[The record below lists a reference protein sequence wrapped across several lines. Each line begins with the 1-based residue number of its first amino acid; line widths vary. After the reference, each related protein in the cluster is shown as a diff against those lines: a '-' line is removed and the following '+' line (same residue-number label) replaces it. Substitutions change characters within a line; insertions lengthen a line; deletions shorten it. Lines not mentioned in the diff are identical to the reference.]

1 MTLGTTTQA
10 YGEPSYWDNRYTQ
23 DPGPFDW
30 YQKYPALSPLLHLYV
45 PLHNRVLVIGCGNA
59 AISEDMAN
67 DGFEDIVNIDIS
79 SVVIEAM
86 QPKYQ
91 DIPALKYI
99 QMDVRDMSGFES
111 GSIDAV
117 LDKGTV
123 DSIMCGHNSQDNES
137 KMLEESPYIISVN
150 ATVRVLKDNG
160 VYILITYGAPAYR
173 LRMLKKLS
181 LWTIKLHVVEKPM
194 ADGNSEQ
201 IKWELTNPVS
211 LDSSR
216 KDSRS
221 PFYLCLYQGR
231 VLTIFEFEAGDRVL
245 KEEVIRRLP
254 PKFCVKFISPS
265 MFLGFNMLRLIS
277 K

>member
-10 YGEPSYWDNRYTQ
+10 SYTQ

-79 SVVIEAM
+79 WVVIEAM
-86 QPKYQ
+86 QTKYQ

-111 GSIDAV
+111 GSFDAV
-117 LDKGTV
+117 LDKGTP
-123 DSIMCGHNSQDNES
+123 DSIMCGHNSLENAS
-137 KMLEESPYIISVN
+137 KMLEEVG
-150 ATVRVLKDNG
+150 RVLKGNG

-173 LRMLKKLS
+173 LPMLKKLS

-194 ADGNSEQ
+194 ADGNAEQ

-211 LDSSR
+211 LDETGSSVETALGR
-216 KDSRS
+216 TPEVHFIYVCTKDESLQS
-221 PFYLCLYQGR
+221 SSSKQE
-231 VLTIFEFEAGDRVL
+231 IEF
-245 KEEVIRRLP
+245 
-254 PKFCVKFISPS
+254 
-265 MFLGFNMLRLIS
+265 
-277 K
+277 

>member
-86 QPKYQ
+86 QTKYQ

-111 GSIDAV
+111 GSFDAV
-117 LDKGTV
+117 LDKGTL
-123 DSIMCGHNSQDNES
+123 DSIMCGHNSQDNAS
-137 KMLEESPYIISVN
+137 KMLEEVG
-150 ATVRVLKDNG
+150 RVLKDNG

-173 LRMLKKLS
+173 LPTLKKLS

-211 LDSSR
+211 LDESGSSVETALGR
-216 KDSRS
+216 TPEVHFIYVCTKDESLQS
-221 PFYLCLYQGR
+221 SSSKQE
-231 VLTIFEFEAGDRVL
+231 IEF
-245 KEEVIRRLP
+245 
-254 PKFCVKFISPS
+254 
-265 MFLGFNMLRLIS
+265 
-277 K
+277 

>member
-86 QPKYQ
+86 QTKYQ
-91 DIPALKYI
+91 DIPALKCILLYVICLIALDEFFPERLVDI

-111 GSIDAV
+111 GSFDAV
-117 LDKGTV
+117 LDKGTL
-123 DSIMCGHNSQDNES
+123 DSIMCGHNSQDNAS
-137 KMLEESPYIISVN
+137 KMLEEVG
-150 ATVRVLKDNG
+150 RVLKDNG

-173 LRMLKKLS
+173 LPTLKKLS

-211 LDSSR
+211 LDESGSSVETALGR
-216 KDSRS
+216 TPEVHFIYVCTKDESLQS
-221 PFYLCLYQGR
+221 SSSKQE
-231 VLTIFEFEAGDRVL
+231 IEF
-245 KEEVIRRLP
+245 
-254 PKFCVKFISPS
+254 
-265 MFLGFNMLRLIS
+265 
-277 K
+277 

>member
-86 QPKYQ
+86 QTKYQ

-111 GSIDAV
+111 GSFDAV
-117 LDKGTV
+117 LDKGTL
-123 DSIMCGHNSQDNES
+123 DSIMCGHNSQENAS
-137 KMLEESPYIISVN
+137 KMLEEVG
-150 ATVRVLKDNG
+150 RVLKDNG

-173 LRMLKKLS
+173 LPMLKKLS

-201 IKWELTNPVS
+201 IKWELTNAVS
-211 LDSSR
+211 LDESGSSVETALGR
-216 KDSRS
+216 TPEVHFIYVCTKDGSLQS
-221 PFYLCLYQGR
+221 SSSKQE
-231 VLTIFEFEAGDRVL
+231 IEF
-245 KEEVIRRLP
+245 
-254 PKFCVKFISPS
+254 
-265 MFLGFNMLRLIS
+265 
-277 K
+277 

>member
-1 MTLGTTTQA
+1 MTLRTTTQE

-23 DPGPFDW
+23 DPEPFDW

-45 PLHNRVLVIGCGNA
+45 PQHNRLLVIGCGNA

-86 QPKYQ
+86 QTKYQ

-99 QMDVRDMSGFES
+99 QMDVRDMGGFES
-111 GSIDAV
+111 GSFDAV
-117 LDKGTV
+117 LDKGTL
-123 DSIMCGHNSQDNES
+123 DSIMCGHNSQENAS
-137 KMLEESPYIISVN
+137 KMLEEVG
-150 ATVRVLKDNG
+150 RVLKDNG

-173 LRMLKKLS
+173 LPILKKLS

-194 ADGNSEQ
+194 AEGNSEQ

-211 LDSSR
+211 LDESGSSVETALGR
-216 KDSRS
+216 IPEVHFIYVCTKDESLQS
-221 PFYLCLYQGR
+221 SSSKQE
-231 VLTIFEFEAGDRVL
+231 IEF
-245 KEEVIRRLP
+245 
-254 PKFCVKFISPS
+254 
-265 MFLGFNMLRLIS
+265 
-277 K
+277 

>member
-86 QPKYQ
+86 QTKYQ

-111 GSIDAV
+111 GSFDAV
-117 LDKGTV
+117 LDKGTL
-123 DSIMCGHNSQDNES
+123 DSIMCGHNSQENAS
-137 KMLEESPYIISVN
+137 KMLEEVG
-150 ATVRVLKDNG
+150 RVLKDNG

-173 LRMLKKLS
+173 LPMLKKLS

-211 LDSSR
+211 LDESGSSVETALGR
-216 KDSRS
+216 TPEVHFIYVCTKDESLQS
-221 PFYLCLYQGR
+221 SSSKQE
-231 VLTIFEFEAGDRVL
+231 IEF
-245 KEEVIRRLP
+245 
-254 PKFCVKFISPS
+254 
-265 MFLGFNMLRLIS
+265 
-277 K
+277 

>member
-45 PLHNRVLVIGCGNA
+45 PQHNRLLVIGCGNA

-67 DGFEDIVNIDIS
+67 DGFEDIVNINIS

-86 QPKYQ
+86 QTKYQ

-111 GSIDAV
+111 GSFDAV
-117 LDKGTV
+117 LDKGTL
-123 DSIMCGHNSQDNES
+123 DSIMCGHNSQENAS
-137 KMLEESPYIISVN
+137 KMLEEVG
-150 ATVRVLKDNG
+150 RVLKDNG

-173 LRMLKKLS
+173 LPMLKKLS
-181 LWTIKLHVVEKPM
+181 LWTVKLHVVEKPM
-194 ADGNSEQ
+194 AEGNSEQ

-211 LDSSR
+211 LDESGSSIETALER
-216 KDSRS
+216 TPEVHFIYVCTKDESLQS
-221 PFYLCLYQGR
+221 SSSKQE
-231 VLTIFEFEAGDRVL
+231 I
-245 KEEVIRRLP
+245 
-254 PKFCVKFISPS
+254 KF
-265 MFLGFNMLRLIS
+265 
-277 K
+277 